1 MFIPLQHKEAISSGD
16 AELSQEHRARRLPR
30 ERREPR
36 FGDYSAALFRIVL
49 LLICSV
55 ELILY
60 NVSHPAAPMLSLALA
75 IALSALVAGL
85 ISAAPWWTLL
95 VADGVAIGALVLAT
109 GGATSPMLVLA
120 PALVIQSSLSV
131 EERDTFASA
140 GIGALIVLLIA
151 ALDPAR
157 TGNLLIE
164 IAAVHVIVSIAAVW
178 GARQARLALTR
189 LHDDLALRTRLDQ
202 DRDEARR
209 ALEWQRQ
216 NLALLSACASLDDLT
231 RCAIER
237 AAAITGASASLEDAQ
252 APVSF
257 ARHTLDIPGVGR
269 LVVRCTLAELSRAQR
284 DALEH
289 LAATAAQRAIALQSI
304 AMLERHRHALMALWE
319 GAGMLRAAPDLNATL
334 LDVCQRIAAALDMDW
349 MALIGPDERQTP
361 APLLIARGREQGSS
375 PRLQPAHFR
384 LAAEVLRSGRL
395 LVRVE
400 QKRTL
405 AFLPVR
411 VAGEPSLVL
420 AARGAVD
427 DAAVQAL
434 LLLLGDLIGERLMS
448 CAPSEERH
456 HH

>member
-1 MFIPLQHKEAISSGD
+1 MFIPLQHNQAEAISSAD
-16 AELSQEHRARRLPR
+16 AGLLGQARLTRRVAR
-30 ERREPR
+30 EGREPR
-36 FGDYSAALFRIVL
+36 FGDYGAVLFRVVL
-49 LLICSV
+49 LLICGV
-55 ELILY
+55 ELILHG
-60 NVSHPAAPMLSLALA
+60 VSHPATPMLGVTLVIA
-75 IALSALVAGL
+75 IGALVAGL
-85 ISAAPWWTLL
+85 VSATPSWMLL
-95 VADGVAIGALVLAT
+95 VADGAATSALILAT

-120 PALVIQSSLSV
+120 PALVVQGSLLA
-131 EERDTFASA
+131 EERDTLASA
-140 GIGALIVLLIA
+140 GVGVIILLLIA

-202 DRDEARR
+202 DRNEARR

-216 NLALLSACASLDDLT
+216 NLALLSACASLDGLT

-237 AAAITGASASLEDAQ
+237 AATITGAPASVEDAQ

-257 ARHTLDIPGVGR
+257 ARHALDIPGVGR
-269 LVVRCTLAELSRAQR
+269 LVVRCALAELSRAQR
-284 DALEH
+284 DALDH
-289 LAATAAQRAIALQSI
+289 LAATAAQRAIALRSADI
-304 AMLERHRHALMALWE
+304 LERHHHALMALWE

-349 MALIGPDERQTP
+349 MALIGPDERQTL

-400 QKRTL
+400 QERTL

-427 DAAVQAL
+427 DAALQTL
-434 LLLLGDLIGERLMS
+434 LLLLGDLIGERLFAHS
-448 CAPSEERH
+448 PGN
-456 HH
+456 